1 MMACVL
7 GVRNISS
14 LEVTKNITLL
24 SNEKKNGAVV
34 NLKLENQEDKPLVIM
49 LSWLMAKRKHIF
61 KYADFYIS
69 KGFDVMNISVTPWQ
83 LLWPLKGT
91 QLMAVDILKFLDSNK
106 SYGPIIIHGFSVG
119 GYVWSEALVQ
129 LAAEQN
135 RYQHILD
142 RIVGQ
147 VWDSAADITE
157 LPTGF
162 PFAVFPRNK
171 VLQSA
176 LKQYILYHLKTF
188 DKVATCHHVRASQM
202 FHTNIVTAPALFFL
216 SKTDPIGSVSSNLRA
231 RESWESMG
239 IQTFWKCWDNS
250 PHVGHFHRHPEEYKA
265 ELSRFIENIGVFSAS
280 RELSQAKAK
289 L

>member
-91 QLMAVDILKFLDSNK
+91 Q
-106 SYGPIIIHGFSVG
+106 VG
-119 GYVWSEALVQ
+119 RS
-129 LAAEQN
+129 
-135 RYQHILD
+135 
-142 RIVGQ
+142 
-147 VWDSAADITE
+147 
-157 LPTGF
+157 
-162 PFAVFPRNK
+162 
-171 VLQSA
+171 LQ
-176 LKQYILYHLKTF
+176 K
-188 DKVATCHHVRASQM
+188 
-202 FHTNIVTAPALFFL
+202 
-216 SKTDPIGSVSSNLRA
+216 
-231 RESWESMG
+231 
-239 IQTFWKCWDNS
+239 
-250 PHVGHFHRHPEEYKA
+250 
-265 ELSRFIENIGVFSAS
+265 
-280 RELSQAKAK
+280 
-289 L
+289 